1 MRGNDHSRGRE
12 RRSAIARVM
21 ISDYSQHM
29 RRALQTVRAFN
40 RALTRRW
47 HAASG
52 TGPRA
57 GREQGAD
64 RVLLAVGPRGS
75 PERLLRER
83 LALDSGDLSRLLRAL
98 KRQGLLRSEAHSGED
113 ARRRFIVLT
122 RAGLARVRRLD
133 AQEQARVRSLLAP
146 LSASESR
153 QLLEAMVLIER
164 LLSRSAV
171 VIEPEDP
178 AGAAARWCF
187 ARYFDELDARFPG
200 GFDRRA
206 GGGTVRAE
214 LRPPRG
220 RLLIARL
227 DGTPVG
233 CGAIRELSPG
243 VLEIKRMWVAPGARG
258 LGIGRHLLEALE
270 RIARRR
276 RARLIRLDT
285 HATLNEALRLYR
297 KAGYRRIAR
306 YNDNPYAQRWFEKR
320 LR

>member
-1 MRGNDHSRGRE
+1 MK
-12 RRSAIARVM
+12 
-21 ISDYSQHM
+21 ISDYSQRM
-29 RRALQTVRAFN
+29 RRELQTVRAFN

-47 HAASG
+47 RSVSAA
-52 TGPRA
+52 GPFA
-57 GREQGAD
+57 EREQGVD
-64 RVLLAVGPRGS
+64 RVLLGIGRRGS

-83 LALDSGDLSRLLRAL
+83 LALDSGYLSRLVRAL
-98 KRQGLLRSEAHSGED
+98 ERQGLVRSEARSGED

-122 RAGLARVRRLD
+122 RAGLARLRRFD
-133 AQEQARVRSLLAP
+133 AQDRARVRLLLAP
-146 LSASESR
+146 LTASESR
-153 QLLEAMVLIER
+153 QLLEAMALIER
-164 LLSRSAV
+164 LLRRSGV
-171 VIEPEDP
+171 VIGPEDP
-178 AGAAARWCF
+178 AAAAARWCF

-206 GGGTVRAE
+206 GGATVRAE
-214 LRPPRG
+214 LLPPRG

-227 DGTPVG
+227 DGAPVG
-233 CGAIRELSPG
+233 CGAIRELAPG
-243 VLEIKRMWVAPGARG
+243 VLEIKRMWVAPSARG
-258 LGIGRHLLEALE
+258 LGIGRDLLEALE

-285 HATLNEALRLYR
+285 HATLNEALRLYC

>member
-1 MRGNDHSRGRE
+1 MLGNSRARGRE
-12 RRSAIARVM
+12 RRSAIARVT
-21 ISDYSQHM
+21 ISDYSQRM
-29 RRALQTVRAFN
+29 RRELQTVRAFN
-40 RALTRRW
+40 RALTRW
-47 HAASG
+47 WCEASG
-52 TGPRA
+52 A
-57 GREQGAD
+57 GREHGAD
-64 RVLLAVGPRGS
+64 RVLLAVGRRGS

-83 LALDSGDLSRLLRAL
+83 LALDSGYLSRLLRAL
-98 KRQGLLRSEAHSGED
+98 KRQGLVRSEARSGED

-122 RAGLARVRRLD
+122 RAGLARMRRFD
-133 AQEQARVRSLLAP
+133 AQEQARLRSLLAP
-146 LSASESR
+146 LTACESR
-153 QLLEAMVLIER
+153 RLLEAMALIER
-164 LLSRSAV
+164 LLRRSGV
-171 VIEPEDP
+171 VIAPEDP
-178 AGAAARWCF
+178 SGAAARWCF

-214 LRPPRG
+214 LLPPRG

-227 DGTPVG
+227 DGVPVG

-243 VLEIKRMWVAPGARG
+243 VLEIKRMWVASGARG
-258 LGIGRHLLEALE
+258 LGIGRDLLEALE

-297 KAGYRRIAR
+297 NAGYRRIAR

-320 LR
+320 LS

>member
-1 MRGNDHSRGRE
+1 MK
-12 RRSAIARVM
+12 
-21 ISDYSQHM
+21 ISDYSQRM
-29 RRALQTVRAFN
+29 RRELQTVRAFN

-47 HAASG
+47 RSVSAA
-52 TGPRA
+52 GPFA
-57 GREQGAD
+57 EREQGVD
-64 RVLLAVGPRGS
+64 RVLLGIGRRGS

-83 LALDSGDLSRLLRAL
+83 LALDSGYLSRLLRAL
-98 KRQGLLRSEAHSGED
+98 ERQGLVRSEARSGED

-122 RAGLARVRRLD
+122 RAGLARLRRFD
-133 AQEQARVRSLLAP
+133 AQDRARVRLLLAP
-146 LSASESR
+146 LTASESR
-153 QLLEAMVLIER
+153 QLLEAMALIER
-164 LLSRSAV
+164 LLRRSGV
-171 VIEPEDP
+171 VIGAEDP

-206 GGGTVRAE
+206 GGATVRAE
-214 LRPPRG
+214 LLPPRG

-227 DGTPVG
+227 DGAPVG
-233 CGAIRELSPG
+233 CGAIRELAPG
-243 VLEIKRMWVAPGARG
+243 ALEIKRMWVAPSARG
-258 LGIGRHLLEALE
+258 LGIGRDLLEALE

-285 HATLNEALRLYR
+285 HATLNEALRLYC